1 MDHSN
6 APVRG
11 ASGPEPA
18 IPLGN
23 VWWTARLGATG
34 MGAAPERLWGSAGA
48 VTIVEQQTIDERLAW
63 VERQYWIDK
72 DVALEA
78 AQSWL
83 AELGTEDRGAVNRRL
98 RVQVA
103 SIMTRRGDPR
113 QGAAEVQHIL
123 RWAERNGE
131 LTLQSR
137 CHDVLGSIFELVGD
151 RALSL
156 EHAVATNDL
165 LDESEVP
172 LMRAAARLT
181 LADALGSGG
190 SFEEARRRYNEALR
204 LVIDDP
210 ETSIRYQILNNLAY
224 TEYLAGNHDEAMA
237 AVESLISL
245 STLHGRPIGMYARET
260 IARVYL
266 TAGRLEDA
274 AATLIAALEAKPVD
288 YHPDSIA
295 AALVTLAETYR
306 RLGRFDQAQA
316 VIDRCRELTMEHT
329 LVRWATEA
337 TREQAEIHA
346 EMGDFKAAF
355 ETYRSYHEQS
365 IALGASENEARG
377 HILEAMFQT
386 AESRRESE
394 HYREMAERDPLT
406 ELPNRRFVDEHLNV
420 LLALLREGGAPVAI
434 AMLDVDHFKRIND
447 TLSHEVGDAAL
458 RELGRILAEAMA
470 PVPGAVAARLGGE
483 EFLLIMPGLEAAA
496 VRTLCE
502 TVRLAVVEHDWSPI
516 AAGLRVTASL
526 GVALAPDDADTSSSL
541 LRAADVRMYVAKRD
555 GRNRVVHAGD

>member
-1 MDHSN
+1 M
-6 APVRG
+6 R
-11 ASGPEPA
+11 
-18 IPLGN
+18 
-23 VWWTARLGATG
+23 
-34 MGAAPERLWGSAGA
+34 A
-48 VTIVEQQTIDERLAW
+48 VEEHTVDERLAW

-72 DVALEA
+72 DAALAA
-78 AQSWL
+78 AQDWL
-83 AELGTEDRGAVNRRL
+83 AELGAGDHGALSRRL
-98 RVQVA
+98 EVQVA

-123 RWAERNGE
+123 RWAERHGE
-131 LTLQSR
+131 LALQSR

-165 LDESEVP
+165 IDDSETP

-181 LADALGSGG
+181 LADALGSVG
-190 SFEEARRRYNEALR
+190 SFDEARRRYNEALR

-224 TEYLAGNHDEAMA
+224 TEYLAEDYDEALS

-245 STLHGRPIGMYARET
+245 SALNDRPIGMYARDT

-266 TAGRLEDA
+266 TAGRSEEA
-274 AATLIAALEAKPVD
+274 AATLVAALEAKPVD

-306 RLGRFDQAQA
+306 VLGRFDEAQA
-316 VIDRCRELTMEHT
+316 VIDRCQELTAEHG
-329 LVRWATEA
+329 LVRWSTAA

-346 EMGDFKAAF
+346 EMEDFRAAF

-377 HILEAMFQT
+377 RILEAMFQT

-394 HYREMAERDPLT
+394 RYREMAERDPLT
-406 ELPNRRFVDEHLNV
+406 ELHNRRFVDEHLSM
-420 LLALLREGGAPVAI
+420 LLSLLREGGAPVAI
-434 AMLDVDHFKRIND
+434 AMIDVDHFKRIND
-447 TLSHEVGDAAL
+447 TLSHEVGDDVL
-458 RELGRILAEAMA
+458 RTLGRILTKSVES
-470 PVPGAVAARLGGE
+470 VPGAIAARLGGE
-483 EFLLIMPGLEAAA
+483 EFLLILPAHDAAA
-496 VRTLCE
+496 VGALCE
-502 TVRLAVVEHDWSPI
+502 KVRLDVAGHDWSHI
-516 AAGLRVTASL
+516 DGGLRVTVSL
-526 GVALAPDDADTSSSL
+526 GVALAPVDAVTSSSL

-555 GRNRVVHAGD
+555 GRNRVVHAGT